1 MDTRTRFD
9 VLIEWAAKMGLVVVL
24 LYGVFLLGIALAL
37 LRTRP

>member
-9 VLIEWAAKMGLVVVL
+9 ILIEWTAKIGLVVVV

-37 LRTRP
+37 LHARP